1 MSSTLSVYALC
12 VLVLCLKMLAISCYQ
27 GFHRLRHLAFS
38 NPEDAGFFRRAANA
52 EELPV
57 VRRAAR
63 AWSNDLENIPLF
75 FVLGGLCV
83 ALHTAWLPSVTGFC
97 LFTLARVLHTLMYL
111 SARQPWRTLAYAVG
125 LASLLQLAVLIALQL
140 TGPSA

>member
-1 MSSTLSVYALC
+1 MSSTLSIYTLC
-12 VLVLCLKMLAISCYQ
+12 VLLLCLKMLAISCYQ

-38 NPEDAGFFRRAANA
+38 NPEDAGFFQRTANA
-52 EELPV
+52 EELPA

-83 ALHTAWLPSVTGFC
+83 ALHTPWLPTVMGLC
-97 LFTLARVLHTLMYL
+97 LFTVARLLHTLMYL
-111 SARQPWRTLAYAVG
+111 GARQPWRTLAYALG
-125 LASLLQLAVLIALQL
+125 LVSLLHLAVLVALGIDGAP
-140 TGPSA
+140 T